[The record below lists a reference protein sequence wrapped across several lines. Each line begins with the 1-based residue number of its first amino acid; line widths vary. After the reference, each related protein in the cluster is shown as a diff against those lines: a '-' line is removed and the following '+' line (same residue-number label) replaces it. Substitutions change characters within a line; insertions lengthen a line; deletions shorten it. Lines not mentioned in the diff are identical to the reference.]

1 MSFADIHCFCC
12 ARREATV
19 AAGVVS
25 AAAAVI
31 LLVLFWAIG
40 MVYVRRSALGT
51 G

>member
-25 AAAAVI
+25 AAAVI